1 MSSFLGTTQNSVP
14 GAVSCST
21 MTDHRRGPYFY
32 KIGGSSSESTEK
44 KALQL
49 CRRNN
54 WSGEQLPLLG
64 LWLGL
69 RFREFSRILQSLG
82 KLRGWQEM
90 RAVRMV
96 TAYIRSGYSHAVMDT
111 SCGQLFSEVSS
122 DSWST
127 KQRNSENRHSSADE
141 EAQLMLFFRNHGYAA
156 AAEGE
161 AGGGYLQKQKPR
173 LPSTSDLN
181 FASLLLDFS
190 LHFVTRLISSRIG
203 IGGASSCPPQF
214 RGEAEPPHSRKGLK
228 RALTF
233 LTTLDTRGG
242 FSEDTLAAVAELG
255 ELTLHMKFLRLL
267 QQALVKTVL
276 RASDPGGP
284 LRGSRFRLLRPV
296 RVKQFS
302 VENVVEQKA
311 PVHHCPRRHYEHS
324 SVILRLLSHGSP
336 WHYHEDPEVV
346 VREALLTGRVSAALF
361 WFHTVTGGRSSSA
374 TAGTSGRTEFEQI
387 ASKLIYTLSSAQL
400 IDCFFLSVHILRTIG
415 ENVNAYLKKIA
426 TATSQRLVRW
436 RLLKHLS
443 HMNRLSREDLELVS
457 IMDLLERLYPNPCY
471 TTEFNRMSSSLSSVL
486 YPEFPIFD
494 EFLDLSLR

>member
-1 MSSFLGTTQNSVP
+1 
-14 GAVSCST
+14 
-21 MTDHRRGPYFY
+21 
-32 KIGGSSSESTEK
+32 
-44 KALQL
+44 
-49 CRRNN
+49 
-54 WSGEQLPLLG
+54 
-64 LWLGL
+64 
-69 RFREFSRILQSLG
+69 
-82 KLRGWQEM
+82 
-90 RAVRMV
+90 
-96 TAYIRSGYSHAVMDT
+96 
-111 SCGQLFSEVSS
+111 
-122 DSWST
+122 
-127 KQRNSENRHSSADE
+127 
-141 EAQLMLFFRNHGYAA
+141 MLFFRNHGYAA
-156 AAEGE
+156 AAEGG

-203 IGGASSCPPQF
+203 IGGASSQSPQG

-311 PVHHCPRRHYEHS
+311 PVQSGSPRSAPPVVRQRTSAPRAARPNLPNRKNASSDLFRAFGTTSTSRPPARPRARAGTAADDGDLVPAADLREDQHHLQPCRPALVRQVHHCPRRHYEHS

-361 WFHTVTGGRSSSA
+361 WFHTVRGSRSSA
-374 TAGTSGRTEFEQI
+374 TSAGSGRTEFEQI

-494 EFLDLSLR
+494 EFLDLSLRQLNKLSDLQTRLGLLFSLSARLGSIIGR